1 MKTSGKMTGA
11 EPACS
16 FTGHRDISPA
26 HVRLIDAMLDRAIDY
41 AYRQGC
47 RVFCT
52 GGAVGFDTI
61 AAQRVLYF
69 RMSHSDVYLSLMLP
83 CLDQTRMW
91 SSEQKKSYNYILS
104 RADSVEYSSDAYTSD
119 CMRRRNLRLA
129 ERCEIMIAYV
139 GHSHSGAAQTMRMA
153 KERGKQVYNIYPALD
168 KEAGVNTDMLLFSS
182 VQTALPPY
190 SAASYPLSHPEGA
203 PLRDDDPLTPDLVCP
218 CPFAD

>member
-1 MKTSGKMTGA
+1 MKTTGKMTGT
-11 EPACS
+11 ELACS
-16 FTGHRDISPA
+16 FTGHRNISPA
-26 HVRLIDAMLDRAIDY
+26 HSRLIEDMIDRAIDY

-69 RMSHSDVYLSLMLP
+69 RMSHSDTYLSLMLP

-91 SSEQKKSYNYILS
+91 SPEQKKSYNYILS
-104 RADSVEYSSDAYTSD
+104 RADSVEYVSDVYTSD

-153 KERGKQVYNIYPALD
+153 KERGKRVYNIYPALD
-168 KEAGVNTDMLLFSS
+168 KEAGINENMPLFSS
-182 VQTALPPY
+182 VQTAPPY
-190 SAASYPLSHPEGA
+190 SATSPLSRPVGA
-203 PLRDDDPLTPDLVCP
+203 HLPDDDPLTPDLVCP